1 MYFSFWT
8 DFSRIRIF
16 PDRIQSFGRW
26 IRTQEK
32 KLIWIRKKTRMRNTA
47 LIPLFPFFYLT
58 KNSIALLTLIRVAY
72 QPLRYQRRGLLEVFV
87 QLLWYP
93 PPPNTS
99 PARLISATPLV
110 LFLYKTEG
118 TKGGALEKKKPL
130 QRPSFYMV
138 FCYFR
143 IENEVILKF
152 L

>member
-1 MYFSFWT
+1 MMFLIRFWRSLTKKDSVESAKYEMQIFFFLYFSFWT

-58 KNSIALLTLIRVAY
+58 KNSIALLPLIRVAY

-93 PPPNTS
+93 PPPNPS
-99 PARLISATPLV
+99 PARLI
-110 LFLYKTEG
+110 
-118 TKGGALEKKKPL
+118 
-130 QRPSFYMV
+130 
-138 FCYFR
+138 
-143 IENEVILKF
+143 
-152 L
+152 

>member
-1 MYFSFWT
+1 MMFLIRFWRSLTKKDSVESAKYEMQIFFFLYFSFWT

-58 KNSIALLTLIRVAY
+58 KNSIALLPLIRVAY

-99 PARLISATPLV
+99 PARLI
-110 LFLYKTEG
+110 
-118 TKGGALEKKKPL
+118 
-130 QRPSFYMV
+130 
-138 FCYFR
+138 
-143 IENEVILKF
+143 
-152 L
+152 

>member
-1 MYFSFWT
+1 MMFLIRFWRSLTKKDSVESAKYEMQIFSFCT
-8 DFSRIRIF
+8 SVFGQGVFFSRIRIF

-58 KNSIALLTLIRVAY
+58 KNSIALLPLIRVAY

-99 PARLISATPLV
+99 PARLI
-110 LFLYKTEG
+110 
-118 TKGGALEKKKPL
+118 
-130 QRPSFYMV
+130 
-138 FCYFR
+138 
-143 IENEVILKF
+143 
-152 L
+152 

>member
-1 MYFSFWT
+1 MMFLIRFWRSLTKKDSVESAKYEMQIFFFLYFSFWT

-99 PARLISATPLV
+99 PARLI
-110 LFLYKTEG
+110 
-118 TKGGALEKKKPL
+118 
-130 QRPSFYMV
+130 
-138 FCYFR
+138 
-143 IENEVILKF
+143 
-152 L
+152 

>member
-1 MYFSFWT
+1 MMFLIRFWRSLTKKDSVESAKYEMQIFFFLYFSFWT

-32 KLIWIRKKTRMRNTA
+32 KLIWIRKKTRIRNTA
-47 LIPLFPFFYLT
+47 LLPLFPFFYLT

-99 PARLISATPLV
+99 PARLI
-110 LFLYKTEG
+110 
-118 TKGGALEKKKPL
+118 
-130 QRPSFYMV
+130 
-138 FCYFR
+138 
-143 IENEVILKF
+143 
-152 L
+152 